1 MVCAVMED
9 MFSVQAEPGKKGYR
23 ALRDRMKEHD
33 VSLWD
38 LAKDVYQIGKGI
50 AI

>member
-9 MFSVQAEPGKKGYR
+9 MFSVKAKPGKKGYR
-23 ALRDRMKEHD
+23 ALRDRMKENG

-38 LAKDVYQIGKGI
+38 LAKDVYQIGKGV